1 MTDQEK
7 KNKRKGLITS
17 LTIHALL
24 LLAFAF
30 LGMTYVFPPPEEGMM
45 INFGNTETGLG
56 TVESDPAPP
65 SETVE
70 EVVEEVVQP
79 QSVAETSEPQ
89 VEEEVVTQET
99 EESIALRKQKEA
111 QERAEAEK
119 RKLEE
124 QKRIAEEQKRAEEE
138 RIRQEQIAKSKA
150 LFEKAQAGK
159 GTGGGEGNTTPGG
172 NQGSLDGTPG
182 APHGLGGSGNGM
194 SFSLGG
200 RSMVSAPKITDNS
213 QKEGKVVVEIIVDK
227 YGKVVKAT
235 PGARGSTTTDRH
247 LEKLATEAAYNTKFN
262 SNPDAPIQQKGTM
275 TFVFILE

>member
-89 VEEEVVTQET
+89 VEEEVITQES
-99 EESIALRKQKEA
+99 EEAIALRKQKEA

-119 RKLEE
+119 RKLEK

-138 RIRQEQIAKSKA
+138 RKRQEQIAKSNA

-159 GTGGGEGNTTPGG
+159 GTGGGEGNTKPGG
-172 NQGSLDGTPG
+172 NQGSLDGTSG
-182 APHGLGGSGNGM
+182 APHGLGGSGDG
-194 SFSLGG
+194 FSVNLKG
-200 RSMVSAPKITDNS
+200 RTLLKPPNVDDKS
-213 QKEGKVVVEIIVDK
+213 QFKGDVVVDIWVDK
-227 YGKVVKAT
+227 YGNVVRAE
-235 PGARGSTTTDRH
+235 PGGRGSTTTNAH
-247 LEKLATEAAYNTKFN
+247 LYKVAKIAAMGMKFDPK
-262 SNPDAPIQQKGTM
+262 PDGLVQQPGSVTIE
-275 TFVFILE
+275 FVLQ

>member
-1 MTDQEK
+1 MTDQER

-30 LGMTYVFPPPEEGMM
+30 LGMTYVYPPPEEGMM

-56 TVESDPAPP
+56 QVESEPVQNT
-65 SETVE
+65 EIQE
-70 EVVEEVVQP
+70 EVVEEVAP
-79 QSVAETSEPQ
+79 TETVEETP
-89 VEEEVVTQET
+89 VETAEEEVVTQEML
-99 EESIALRKQKEA
+99 EAIALKKAEEKKQK
-111 QERAEAEK
+111 QEAE
-119 RKLEE
+119 
-124 QKRIAEEQKRAEEE
+124 KRAEEE
-138 RIRQEQIAKSKA
+138 RKKAEAEKIQQEKEAKLNA
-150 LFEKAQAGK
+150 LFNQAKK
-159 GTGGGEGNTTPGG
+159 GSGTGEGNTKPGG
-172 NQGSLDGTPG
+172 NQGSQDGTPG

-194 SFSLGG
+194 SFDLGG
-200 RSMVSAPKITDNS
+200 RSMVSAPKINDTS

-262 SNPDAPIQQKGTM
+262 SKPDAPIQQKGSM

>member
-1 MTDQEK
+1 MSDQEK

-30 LGMTYVFPPPEEGMM
+30 LGMTYVYPPPEEGMM

-56 TVESDPAPP
+56 EVESEPMESVEVEEEIVEEITPT
-65 SETVE
+65 ETVE
-70 EVVEEVVQP
+70 ETPVETE
-79 QSVAETSEPQ
+79 
-89 VEEEVVTQET
+89 VEEEVVTQEIL
-99 EESIALRKQKEA
+99 EAIALKKAEEKKQRE
-111 QERAEAEK
+111 EAE
-119 RKLEE
+119 R
-124 QKRIAEEQKRAEEE
+124 RAEEE
-138 RIRQEQIAKSKA
+138 RRLAEEQRIKE
-150 LFEKAQAGK
+150 EKAAKLNSLFDQAKK
-159 GTGGGEGNTTPGG
+159 GQGTGEGNTKPGG

-194 SFSLGG
+194 SFNLGG

-262 SNPDAPIQQKGTM
+262 NNPDAPIQQKGTM
-275 TFVFILE
+275 TFVFILQ